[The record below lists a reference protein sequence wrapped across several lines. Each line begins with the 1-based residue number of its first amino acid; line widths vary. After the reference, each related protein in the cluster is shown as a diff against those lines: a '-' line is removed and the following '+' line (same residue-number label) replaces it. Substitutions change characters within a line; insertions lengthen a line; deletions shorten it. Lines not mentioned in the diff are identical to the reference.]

1 MHNERNGRIMKLK
14 RVISLLLS
22 AVIFS
27 AAVPSIADENSNG
40 KSSEYTSLLNYFG
53 IECDAQNGDRKATR
67 AECADMVLKIL
78 GIYADSGKDEYD
90 GIFVDVDEDTPYYKS
105 IVKYNAAAADLPR

>member
-40 KSSEYTSLLNYFG
+40 KSGT
-53 IECDAQNGDRKATR
+53 KA
-67 AECADMVLKIL
+67 
-78 GIYADSGKDEYD
+78 
-90 GIFVDVDEDTPYYKS
+90 PPKS
-105 IVKYNAAAADLPR
+105 VPIPKASKA